1 MSEASGGGGF
11 FRELRLKPSRR
22 CWEYLATIA
31 VARRPTK
38 MRPLKIDC
46 AEANRKVLLK
56 RNLQEGIEVDLEN
69 LDYAVDGVLC
79 EILAMSHSMTLP
91 YNARNKAWLFKK
103 PSAPLRVL

>member
-1 MSEASGGGGF
+1 
-11 FRELRLKPSRR
+11 
-22 CWEYLATIA
+22 
-31 VARRPTK
+31 

-79 EILAMSHSMTLP
+79 EILAMSHSMRP
-91 YNARNKAWLFKK
+91 ENKCLSGEGKEGGGK
-103 PSAPLRVL
+103 QQRSPR